1 MPHFRVPLTS
11 RRTQLA
17 EGWQR
22 LERAGRDG
30 LLDDHTCHL
39 IDLAVAIATTAA
51 PRALRTHIDHARTLG
66 ITDAEIDQLIALAA
80 PTIGKPA
87 TLAAYEAAD
96 TDVPVGPPP
105 DAPPD
110 APPSPWDA

>member
-30 LLDDHTCHL
+30 PLDDHTCHL
-39 IDLAVAIATTAA
+39 VELALAIATTTGTQ
-51 PRALRTHIDHARTLG
+51 RTLRTDIDHARAAG

-96 TDVPVGPPP
+96 VDVPVGPPP
-105 DAPPD
+105 DAPP
-110 APPSPWDA
+110 SPWDA

>member
-1 MPHFRVPLTS
+1 MPHFRVSLTS
-11 RRTQLA
+11 HRTQLA

-30 LLDDHTCHL
+30 PIDDHTCHL
-39 IDLAVAIATTAA
+39 IDLALAIATTAA
-51 PRALRTHIDHARTLG
+51 APRTLRTHIDHARTLG
-66 ITDAEIDQLIALAA
+66 ITAAEIDQLIALAA

-96 TDVPVGPPP
+96 ADVPVAP
-105 DAPPD
+105 PPD

>member
-1 MPHFRVPLTS
+1 MPHFRIPLTS

-30 LLDDHTCHL
+30 PLDDHTCHL
-39 IDLAVAIATTAA
+39 IDLTLLIATTNTA
-51 PRALRTHIDHARTLG
+51 PRTLRTHIEHARTLG

-80 PTIGKPA
+80 PTIGKHA
-87 TLAAYEAAD
+87 TLAAFEAAAV
-96 TDVPVGPPP
+96 DVPVGPPP
-105 DAPPD
+105 DAPP
-110 APPSPWDA
+110 SPWDP